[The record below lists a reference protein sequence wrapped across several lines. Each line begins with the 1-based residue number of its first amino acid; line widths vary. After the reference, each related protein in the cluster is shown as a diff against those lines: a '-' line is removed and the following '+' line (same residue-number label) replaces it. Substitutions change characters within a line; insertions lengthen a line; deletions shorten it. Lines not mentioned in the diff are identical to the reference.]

1 MKKVAVLIGLLMVT
15 AYVYADVIPG
25 GNGFYWEDSFGDP
38 IDAYVEAMPGDTVT
52 VWHIT
57 NQLGGWVPLS
67 QIRAELWWDTAVIA
81 NPGDGDPLTYVK
93 PTYDRWGVIDAS
105 DVANGGPNGNYG
117 AGEDTSAPQYN
128 HYLKLD
134 FFATMWRYEGMDVV
148 GYEIPIRPDAPLG
161 ETKLGGT
168 FIGVYY
174 YGGVYWYDT
183 VDENNALA
191 LTINVVPEPAT
202 MGLLGIGGLAALLR
216 RRRK

>member
-1 MKKVAVLIGLLMVT
+1 MKKVAVVLGLLTVT
-15 AYVYADVIPG
+15 AFVYADVIPG
-25 GNGFYWEDSFGDP
+25 GNGFYWEDQFGDP

-93 PTYDRWGVIDAS
+93 PTYTYNGLQGTGLGS
-105 DVANGGPNGNYG
+105 EVANADNYN
-117 AGEDTSAPQYN
+117 AGEDWSTPQYD

-134 FFATMWRYEGMDVV
+134 FYATMWRFENMRVV

-161 ETKLGGT
+161 TTTLGAT

-174 YGGVYWYDT
+174 YGGVYWNDV
-183 VDENNALA
+183 VDAPNPLA

-202 MGLLGIGGLAALLR
+202 MGLLGLGGLTALLR
-216 RRRK
+216 RRKK